1 MDDPPLD
8 RPLALLLAM
17 TRQSPLPYVRGPAH
31 APVLRPEGSSA
42 QGPHPALPLPRG
54 PPSRQQRATAPRQ
67 ILRRPLRVRR
77 EARLQRRTPHKRRH
91 LWRHAPKVEHCAT
104 EIDA

>member
-31 APVLRPEGSSA
+31 APVPSHRGGATDESWPAVELMVDPKEDRPWDA
-42 QGPHPALPLPRG
+42 
-54 PPSRQQRATAPRQ
+54 PP
-67 ILRRPLRVRR
+67 
-77 EARLQRRTPHKRRH
+77 
-91 LWRHAPKVEHCAT
+91 
-104 EIDA
+104 

>member
-31 APVLRPEGSSA
+31 APVLRPVGSSA
-42 QGPHPALPLPRG
+42 QGPHPRA
-54 PPSRQQRATAPRQ
+54 PSAARPAVTSTARNRATANPPPPTAS
-67 ILRRPLRVRR
+67 LPGS
-77 EARLQRRTPHKRRH
+77 TP
-91 LWRHAPKVEHCAT
+91 AT
-104 EIDA
+104 AYSP